1 MNYIGI
7 LEEKMETIIILVLF
21 LGNMGIMEKKMGTS
35 VLRSIMLP
43 TLVTS
48 QYLSQKILRTLQ
60 ACMFCDKIQ
69 LIMYFAKW

>member
-7 LEEKMETIIILVLF
+7 MEKKMETIIILVLV

-48 QYLSQKILRTLQ
+48 PVLVSKDPTDSSGLYV
-60 ACMFCDKIQ
+60 M
-69 LIMYFAKW
+69 